1 MTATPMPALSTL
13 RRRSATTTRA
23 RVVRVVAPYDRAAVV
38 EAVCA
43 EVAAGAKVRT
53 IFAVPGMPDR
63 GTFFRWLYA
72 DPALM
77 AQYREARTFGGEVD
91 FEEFEAL
98 AESATACQTMTEVQA
113 LRLRLDMLRWSL
125 AKRAPKLFGD
135 RIDHTTDGHALAS
148 FTLQIGTA

>member
-1 MTATPMPALSTL
+1 MGKMSAKL
-13 RRRSATTTRA
+13 ATTTRA
-23 RVVRVVAPYDRAAVV
+23 RAVRVAAAYDRTAVV

-43 EVAAGAKVRT
+43 EIATGVKVRA
-53 IFAVPGMPDR
+53 IFAAPGMPDR
-63 GTFFRWLYA
+63 GTFFRWLQA
-72 DPALM
+72 DPARM
-77 AQYREARTFGGEVD
+77 VQYREARKFGAEVD

-135 RIDHTTDGHALAS
+135 RIDHTTDGQALAS